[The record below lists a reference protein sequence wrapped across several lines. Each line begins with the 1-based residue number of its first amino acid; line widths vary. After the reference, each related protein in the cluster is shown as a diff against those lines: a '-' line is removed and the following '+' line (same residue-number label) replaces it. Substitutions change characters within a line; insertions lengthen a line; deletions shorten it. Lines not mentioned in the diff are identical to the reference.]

1 MDFNNEE
8 LVSVLRALHWH
19 VDRLANTD
27 ENVRD
32 EAELWASKDIRNKFV
47 NELKRRT
54 FTN

>member
-1 MDFNNEE
+1 MELNNDE

-27 ENVRD
+27 EYVRD
-32 EAELWASKDIRNKFV
+32 EEELAISKIIRSRFV

-54 FTN
+54 FIK